1 MSTGPLPEPR
11 RRTVFGLKITGEV
24 RIWILVAVLLAT
36 SASLFIGPVMNLEP
50 LHAPL
55 RFPLWS
61 VAVMF
66 FIGELLV
73 VHLQLKR
80 DAYTFTLTDI
90 ALTLSLFFADPA
102 HVIIGQVIGSAV
114 AIGFFR
120 RQQLIKGAFNVS
132 HYSVDAALATLLFH
146 ALVSH
151 SDPLNVATWGVVALC
166 TALVSTLG
174 TLVVGLAIHLS
185 GARQDRLTL
194 ARGLGFGYGVT
205 AANTSISL
213 LAVYILWKEPYAA
226 ALLIVPTALLFAAY
240 RAYIAQRD
248 KTESVEFLYES
259 SRSVQRQESAEEAVM
274 TLLLQARDMFRA
286 ETTQVTL
293 FTDEEGTGIRSVVG
307 PGDRLDVMKRVTL
320 DPKQGVW
327 ARVTAEAQALLIP
340 HPIEND
346 RLRVYFASRGVYKDA
361 MVAPLFGTEGVI
373 GTMVVGDR
381 LGDVSTFDEE
391 DLRLFE
397 TLANHASVSLE
408 NARLV
413 DQLKGSLAHLT
424 EMNRL
429 KDDFVAAV
437 SHELRTPLTSIQGY
451 VKTLLRPEMRD
462 FDPDERT
469 SFLEAVDRQS
479 ERLRALIE
487 DLLVVARLDAH
498 EVVPILTPVHIADV
512 VDRVVTELRDPLAQ
526 HPLSVEMD
534 PELPRIQSD
543 EGKIQ
548 QILTNLIDNAC
559 KYTPDGS
566 DIVVRVHP
574 EGEGITI
581 SVVDTGAGIPP
592 EQQDLVFDRFYQVD
606 QSSTRKAGGT
616 GLGLYLCRRLSEALG
631 GRIWLER
638 SDATGSTFSLWV
650 PAAVTPH
657 EGARAAESVN

>member
-1 MSTGPLPEPR
+1 
-11 RRTVFGLKITGEV
+11 
-24 RIWILVAVLLAT
+24 
-36 SASLFIGPVMNLEP
+36 
-50 LHAPL
+50 
-55 RFPLWS
+55 
-61 VAVMF
+61 
-66 FIGELLV
+66 
-73 VHLQLKR
+73 
-80 DAYTFTLTDI
+80 
-90 ALTLSLFFADPA
+90 
-102 HVIIGQVIGSAV
+102 
-114 AIGFFR
+114 
-120 RQQLIKGAFNVS
+120 
-132 HYSVDAALATLLFH
+132 
-146 ALVSH
+146 
-151 SDPLNVATWGVVALC
+151 
-166 TALVSTLG
+166 
-174 TLVVGLAIHLS
+174 
-185 GARQDRLTL
+185 
-194 ARGLGFGYGVT
+194 
-205 AANTSISL
+205 
-213 LAVYILWKEPYAA
+213 
-226 ALLIVPTALLFAAY
+226 
-240 RAYIAQRD
+240 
-248 KTESVEFLYES
+248 
-259 SRSVQRQESAEEAVM
+259 
-274 TLLLQARDMFRA
+274 
-286 ETTQVTL
+286 
-293 FTDEEGTGIRSVVG
+293 
-307 PGDRLDVMKRVTL
+307 
-320 DPKQGVW
+320 
-327 ARVTAEAQALLIP
+327 
-340 HPIEND
+340 
-346 RLRVYFASRGVYKDA
+346 
-361 MVAPLFGTEGVI
+361 
-373 GTMVVGDR
+373 
-381 LGDVSTFDEE
+381 
-391 DLRLFE
+391 
-397 TLANHASVSLE
+397 
-408 NARLV
+408 
-413 DQLKGSLAHLT
+413 
-424 EMNRL
+424 
-429 KDDFVAAV
+429 
-437 SHELRTPLTSIQGY
+437 